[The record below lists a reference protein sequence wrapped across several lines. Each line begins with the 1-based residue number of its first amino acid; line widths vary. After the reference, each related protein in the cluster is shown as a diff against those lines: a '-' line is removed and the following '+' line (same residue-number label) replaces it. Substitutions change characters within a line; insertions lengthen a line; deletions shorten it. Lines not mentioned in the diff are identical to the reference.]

1 MKKLSK
7 REKVLIGVSIV
18 GICAAGYFGYKCY
31 RYKNKILEK
40 DIDIRLALEGRGKMV
55 ERLNFLEENLEL
67 TTNEL
72 DVVFQDNKDNSE
84 KLNFLKFLVIESGC
98 IPKAKQNGNNKLA
111 REEHKINGIIDAMV
125 KHPNDDS
132 LRSSLQKHEAEA
144 KAIRYQLTNVD
155 KMEDLINN
163 DECIYAK

>member
-1 MKKLSK
+1 MKKMTRK
-7 REKVLIGVSIV
+7 EKILLGVSIV
-18 GICAAGYFGYKCY
+18 GACAAGYFGYKCY
-31 RYKNKILEK
+31 NYKKKILEK

-72 DVVFQDNKDNSE
+72 DVVFQDNKDNCE

-132 LRSSLQKHEAEA
+132 LRLSLQKHEAEA
-144 KAIRYQLTNVD
+144 EAIRYQLTNVN

>member
-1 MKKLSK
+1 MKKLTR
-7 REKVLIGVSIV
+7 REKILIGVSIV
-18 GICAAGYFGYKCY
+18 GVCAAGYFGYKY
-31 RYKNKILEK
+31 ISNNNKIKLLEK
-40 DIDIRLALEGRGKMV
+40 
-55 ERLNFLEENLEL
+55 NLEL

-72 DVVFQDNKDNSE
+72 DVVFQDNKDNCE
-84 KLNFLKFLVIESGC
+84 KLKFLEFLVIESGC

-132 LRSSLQKHEAEA
+132 LRLSLQKHEAEA
-144 KAIRYQLTNVD
+144 KAIRYQLTNID

>member
-1 MKKLSK
+1 MKKMTK
-7 REKVLIGVSIV
+7 KEKILLGVSIV
-18 GICAAGYFGYKCY
+18 GVCAAGYFGYKCY

-40 DIDIRLALEGRGKMV
+40 DIDIRLALEGREKMV

-72 DVVFQDNKDNSE
+72 DVVFQDNKDNCE

-125 KHPNDDS
+125 KHPNDNS
-132 LRSSLQKHEAEA
+132 LRLSLQKHEAEA

>member
-1 MKKLSK
+1 MKKMTRK
-7 REKVLIGVSIV
+7 EKILLGVSIV
-18 GICAAGYFGYKCY
+18 GVCAAGYFGYKCY
-31 RYKNKILEK
+31 SYKKKILEK

-72 DVVFQDNKDNSE
+72 DVVFQDNKDNCE

-125 KHPNDDS
+125 KRPDDKT
-132 LRSSLQKHEAEA
+132 LKDSLQKHEAEA

-155 KMEDLINN
+155 KMEDLLNN
-163 DECIYAK
+163 EECIYAK

>member
-1 MKKLSK
+1 MKGDYIIKKLTR
-7 REKVLIGVSIV
+7 REKILIGVSIV
-18 GICAAGYFGYKCY
+18 GACAAGYFGYKY
-31 RYKNKILEK
+31 ISNNNKIKLLEK
-40 DIDIRLALEGRGKMV
+40 
-55 ERLNFLEENLEL
+55 NLEL

-72 DVVFQDNKDNSE
+72 DVVFQDNKDNCE
-84 KLNFLKFLVIESGC
+84 KLKFLEFLVIESGC

-132 LRSSLQKHEAEA
+132 LRLSLQKHEAEA
-144 KAIRYQLTNVD
+144 KAIRYQLTNID

>member
-1 MKKLSK
+1 MKKLTR
-7 REKVLIGVSIV
+7 REKILIGVSIV
-18 GICAAGYFGYKCY
+18 GAGVAGYFGYKY
-31 RYKNKILEK
+31 ISNNNKIKLLEK
-40 DIDIRLALEGRGKMV
+40 KLELTTN
-55 ERLNFLEENLEL
+55 ELEL

-72 DVVFQDNKDNSE
+72 DVVFQDNKDNCE
-84 KLNFLKFLVIESGC
+84 KLKFLEFLVIESGC

-132 LRSSLQKHEAEA
+132 LRLSLQKHEAEA
-144 KAIRYQLTNVD
+144 KAIRYQLTNID